1 MNYKKILFWTVLG
14 LVLAASMLF
23 VVQSL
28 KKIDYNKIAV
38 NFLKKIIQGKLNGSI
53 EFENMRLGIS
63 SKRLVFK
70 LNSITLLDDQGMVV
84 IKAINPKLI
93 WSTKNIFSL
102 TPIFKNV
109 SMDRLDLYFRK
120 TSSGEWNYERLLID
134 KKKKP
139 LSIKVDEL
147 DIPTCNI
154 NVSQY
159 GGHSY
164 FDHSL
169 KIYFKKLS
177 SEQGYQLEV
186 ISKNLLNANNNSSAL
201 ISKSFEDYS
210 ASGLKNL
217 VKISGILGT
226 NKEGNW
232 QGVLEN
238 SKHLYLDLY
247 DINDLNIEL
256 IANLLFTSSQTYY
269 RRYFGKYSQSAK
281 VFLHA
286 HIDDIKNSTNKN
298 SQLKLQLLN
307 YATIPKINLDAS
319 LILGQNLVCQNC
331 SLAFN
336 STLLSVTGDIKNW
349 RNHNPAL
356 DLNLLFNNVNLKY
369 LQEKIPDLRTVIPA
383 FVMQIFSVIHDPDYF
398 SGSIKISN
406 LLNTPELTLE
416 MPLINSYTISNRKIQ
431 TLKTD
436 LNYSTKELLISNFE
450 IPIDFSKLNM
460 SGKYIF
466 SNKNLDLNIQ
476 AEDLPLDKIKPI
488 ISELP
493 FANKLREFLGNMMI
507 QGYTSLSARVT
518 NIQSLKQE
526 KNLFPEGISDEYAFK
541 ARSKLAGVSLFFK
554 NYPVN
559 FNKLN
564 ADLEIDN
571 QFLRILNLNSYIDG
585 DYIEARGK
593 LDFKDIRKMNFEFA
607 SPTLKAN
614 TLVHSKILDSIKSN
628 KIKINKADGNLKDI
642 YLNLSKQV
650 NDWNLNGKINFDRVD
665 LSINNQ
671 FEVYDIK
678 GLATIT
684 NKNVKFDKF
693 TVLLG
698 EDSGLKANGFW
709 GFNSNGTDLK
719 LSAQKINFIDLISI
733 IDPEHKYKIDPRSGL
748 MDFDLALKDKSMSG
762 KLNLDKVS
770 FVYKGLNLIKYP
782 IIDLKGQVELN
793 KNIYVTNASGYY
805 GSSSFKNLNM
815 NLKNPQAGPDKFLD
829 LSFQGNILVDEYYD
843 MIPAGIQRFLKM
855 KGVMPVSIN
864 YSGNRLKKIL
874 TVDADMEQL
883 AYFKFAE
890 WLDLSKKYK
899 SKIKSKILITPELIA
914 SEDSKII
921 FYDPASGSS
930 SVIKTVY
937 QVKDWAKS
945 VELSYFMNFSTPV
958 ESSPLWLLEPSI
970 FSLKPLNLDVGPGKF
985 ICDIYGT
992 YYNRQT
998 VCDFKIKNA
1007 VAKKYGIGDLKA
1019 NQIDISLLSIVNKP
1033 LDLEVAIDNGDWNTI
1048 PFKNLNF
1055 DLRVNGDFVYVND
1068 LEAKVASGKA
1078 FAKTIFNYKTLES
1091 TFSVTGHKIPAHDF
1105 VQGVWGLGSE
1115 VPEGFISGTFEGKT
1129 QGVLPDPM
1137 FYNLEGTA
1145 NVIVKSGKLSSL
1157 KYMQKILTAVNTLRN
1172 FDINNVFQILV
1183 TYKGGYFSH
1192 FMTALKYDHG
1202 KISTDRALLKAE
1214 QIELDL
1220 NGYVDFK
1227 SDQLWISGKGVIPRH
1242 SKSILQ
1248 TVGLGSANLGN
1259 LLSKVSPGT
1268 DKEKS
1273 FFEFKM
1279 IGPVIDMNKS
1289 VESLKSNFKWL

>member
-1 MNYKKILFWTVLG
+1 MG
-14 LVLAASMLF
+14 LVLAGSVLF
-23 VVQSL
+23 AIQSL

-38 NFLKKIIQGKLNGSI
+38 NFLKNIIQGKLNGSI

-93 WSTKNIFSL
+93 WSTKNLFSL
-102 TPIFKNV
+102 SPIFKNV

-120 TSSGEWNYERLLID
+120 TATGEWNYEKLLKD

-169 KIYFKKLS
+169 KIYFKKLTGD
-177 SEQGYQLEV
+177 QGYQLDV
-186 ISKNLLNANNNSSAL
+186 ISKNLLNTSNNSPGL

-286 HIDDIKNSTNKN
+286 HIDDIKNSTNKD
-298 SQLKLQLLN
+298 SQLRLQLLN
-307 YATIPKINLDAS
+307 YATIPKVNLDAR

-336 STLLSVTGDIKNW
+336 STLITVTGDIKNW
-349 RNHNPAL
+349 RNNNPNL
-356 DLNLLFNNVNLKY
+356 DLKLVFNNLNLKY
-369 LQEKIPDLRTVIPA
+369 LQEKIPDLQTVIPA
-383 FVMQIFSVIHDPDYF
+383 FVMQIFAIIHNSDYL
-398 SGSIKISN
+398 SGSLAIINS
-406 LLNTPELTLE
+406 LNSPQLSLE
-416 MPLINSYTISNRKIQ
+416 MPLVNSYTINNRKNQ
-431 TLKTD
+431 SLKTQ
-436 LNYSTKELLISNFE
+436 LNYSPKELIITSFE
-450 IPIDFSKLNM
+450 IPIDFSKLSM
-460 SGKYIF
+460 SGRYIF
-466 SNKNLDLNIQ
+466 NNKNLDLNLQ
-476 AEDLPLDKIKPI
+476 SEDLPLDKIKPI
-488 ISELP
+488 VAELP
-493 FANKLREFLGNMMI
+493 FAIKFKNFLDNMMI
-507 QGYTSLSARVT
+507 QGYTSLNAQVT
-518 NIQSLKQE
+518 NIESMKGD
-526 KNLFPEGISDEYAFK
+526 KNLFPEGIVDEYAFK
-541 ARSKLAGVSLFFK
+541 AKSKLAGVNLVFK
-554 NYPVN
+554 NYPLS

-564 ADLEIDN
+564 ADIEIDN
-571 QFLRILNLNSYIDG
+571 QSIRILNLNSYLDG

-593 LDFKDIRKMNFEFA
+593 LDLKDPRKINFEFA

-614 TLVHSKILDSIKSN
+614 TLVQSKILDSIKSN
-628 KIKINKADGNLKDI
+628 KVKINKGDGNLKDI
-642 YLNLSKQV
+642 YLNLSRQV

-665 LSINNQ
+665 LTINNQ
-671 FEVYDIK
+671 FELYDIK
-678 GLATIT
+678 GITTLT
-684 NKNVKFDKF
+684 NKNIKFDKF

-698 EDSGLKANGFW
+698 EESGLKANGFYS
-709 GFNSNGTDLK
+709 FNGNGSDLK
-719 LSAQKINFIDLISI
+719 VSAQKINFLDLMSI
-733 IDPEHKYKIDPRSGL
+733 IDPERRYKLDPKSGL
-748 MDFDLALKDKSMSG
+748 MDFDLALKDKSLSG

-770 FVYKGLNLIKYP
+770 FVYKGLNFIKYP
-782 IIDLKGQVELN
+782 FIDLKGQVDLN
-793 KNIYVTNASGYY
+793 KNISITNASGFY

-815 NLKNPQAGPDKFLD
+815 NIKNPQAGADMYLD
-829 LSFQGNILVDEYYD
+829 IACQGNVLVDEYYD
-843 MIPAGIQRFLKM
+843 MIPVGIQRFLKM
-855 KGVMPVSIN
+855 KGTMPVSIS
-864 YSGNRLKKIL
+864 YSGNKLKKIL
-874 TVDADMEQL
+874 NLDADMEQL

-899 SKIKSKILITPELIA
+899 AKIKSKILITPELIA

-921 FYDPASGSS
+921 FADPATGLS

-937 QVKDWAKS
+937 QVKDWAKTS
-945 VELSYFMNFSTPV
+945 ELSYFMNFSTPAV
-958 ESSPLWLLEPSI
+958 NSPLSLLEPSI
-970 FSLKPLNLDVGPGKF
+970 FSLRPLNLDVGTGKF

-998 VCDFKIKNA
+998 VCDFKINNA
-1007 VAKKYGIGDLKA
+1007 VAKKYGIGDLRA

-1048 PFKNLNF
+1048 PYNNLNF
-1055 DLRVNGDFVYVND
+1055 DLRVNGDYVYVND

-1091 TFSVTGHKIPAHDF
+1091 SFSVTGHKIPAHDF

-1172 FDINNVFQILV
+1172 FDINNIFQILV

-1214 QIELDL
+1214 QIEMDL

-1273 FFEFKM
+1273 FFEFQM